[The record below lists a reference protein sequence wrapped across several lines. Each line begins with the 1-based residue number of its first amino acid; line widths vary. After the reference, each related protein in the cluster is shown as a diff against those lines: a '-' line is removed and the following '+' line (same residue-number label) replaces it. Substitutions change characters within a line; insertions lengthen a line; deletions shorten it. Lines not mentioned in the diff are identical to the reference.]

1 MRKIEAFKKMSQVEI
16 EAELNRIYK
25 GPNGLEK
32 IAALSLSPLQE
43 DVLYESR
50 IRQCFAEYK
59 LAPGEEA
66 VFDGDL
72 RVPSVALSIEGLPY
86 FTNAKS
92 NRIRIDTSSIS
103 AAALV
108 RWEESVYRKFDMLS
122 WTSDRA
128 KSSILEQEDTRGVSV
143 IDAAST
149 VYNPVINSSGKLL
162 VDKIAQA
169 KGVIEDNLR
178 TPAVRILMS
187 STRAADL
194 AVLQATTGSS
204 TANIYAPATQDE
216 VIKKGVQGTILGLDI
231 ITIPKRQDGSSIIDP
246 NTVYVL
252 GPAELVGV
260 MAIRAELEVKTQPA
274 VLQNADLISYWQNLG
289 WLIRYSK
296 GIQKISITA

>member
-1 MRKIEAFKKMSQVEI
+1 MRKIEAFEKLSQIEI

-50 IRQCFAEYK
+50 IRPCFAEYK

-72 RVPSVALSIEGLPY
+72 RVPSVALSVEGLPY
-86 FTNAKS
+86 FTQSKS
-92 NRIRIDTSSIS
+92 SRNRIDTSSIS

-128 KSSILEQEDTRGVSV
+128 KSSLLEQEDTRGVSV

-149 VYNPVINSSGKLL
+149 LYNPIITSTGKLL

-169 KGVIEDNLR
+169 IGVIEDNVR
-178 TPAVRILMS
+178 TKPVRILMS

-194 AVLQATTGSS
+194 AVLTATNGNTTS
-204 TANIYAPATQDE
+204 NIYAPETQDE
-216 VIKKGVQGTILGLDI
+216 LIAKGVQGKILGLDV
-231 ITIPKRQDGSSIIDP
+231 ITIPKRQDGTSIIDP
-246 NTVYVL
+246 NTCYVL

-274 VLQNADLISYWQNLG
+274 VLQNADIISYWENVG
-289 WLIRYSK
+289 WFCKYAK
-296 GIQKISITA
+296 AVQKIRII

>member
-1 MRKIEAFKKMSQVEI
+1 MRKIEAFKKMSSVEI

-32 IAALSLSPLQE
+32 IAGLSLSPLQE

-72 RVPSVALSIEGLPY
+72 RVPSVALSTDGLPY
-86 FTNAKS
+86 FAQSKS
-92 NRIRIDTSSIS
+92 NRVRIDTSSIS

-128 KSSILEQEDTRGVSV
+128 KSSLLEQEDTRGVSV

-149 VYNPVINSSGKLL
+149 LYNPVINSSGKLL
-162 VDKIAQA
+162 IDKLAEAQ
-169 KGVIEDNLR
+169 GVIEDNLR

-194 AVLQATTGSS
+194 AVPQATAGNSV
-204 TANIYAPATQDE
+204 ANLYAPSTQDE
-216 VIKKGVQGTILGLDI
+216 LIKKGVKGSILGMDV
-231 ITIPKRQDGSSIIDP
+231 ITIPKRQDGSSIIAND
-246 NTVYVL
+246 TIYVL

-260 MAIRAELEVKTQPA
+260 LAIRAELEVKTQPA
-274 VLQNADLISYWQNLG
+274 VLQNADVISYWENLG
-289 WLIRYSK
+289 WLVRYAK
-296 GIQKISITA
+296 GIQKIKIT

>member
-1 MRKIEAFKKMSQVEI
+1 MRKIEAFKKMSSVEI

-66 VFDGDL
+66 VFDGDV
-72 RVPSVALSIEGLPY
+72 RVPSVALSVDGLPY
-86 FTNAKS
+86 VPSMKS
-92 NRIRIDTSSIS
+92 NRIRIDTAGLS
-103 AAALV
+103 AAAMV
-108 RWEESVYRKFDMLS
+108 RWEESTYRKFDMLS

-128 KSSILEQEDTRGVSV
+128 KSSLLEQEDTRGMAV

-149 VYNPVINSSGKLL
+149 IYNPVITSTGKLL
-162 VDKIAQA
+162 IDKLALAAAI
-169 KGVIEDNLR
+169 VEDNVR
-178 TPAVRILMS
+178 VPAVRVLMS
-187 STRAADL
+187 AKRAADL
-194 AVLQATTGSS
+194 AVLQATTGTS

-216 VIKKGVQGTILGLDI
+216 LIRKGVKGDILGMEVL
-231 ITIPKRQDGSSIIDP
+231 TIPKRQDGSSIISEDA
-246 NTVYVL
+246 VYVL

-260 MAIRAELEVKTQPA
+260 MAIRADLEVKTQPA
-274 VLQNADLISYWQNLG
+274 VLQQADVIAYIEYVG
-289 WLIRYSK
+289 WLCRYSK
-296 GIQKISITA
+296 AIQKISII

>member
-1 MRKIEAFKKMSQVEI
+1 MRKIAQFDKMSSVQI

-50 IRQCFAEYK
+50 LRQCFAEMK

-66 VFDGDL
+66 RFDGDL
-72 RVPSVALSIEGLPY
+72 RIPSVLLSEQGLPY
-86 FTNAKS
+86 FYQAKS
-92 NRIRIDTSSIS
+92 SRNMIDTGPIS

-108 RWEESVYRKFDMLS
+108 KWTEQNYRKFDMIS

-128 KSSILEQEDTRGVSV
+128 KSSLLEQEDTRAMSV

-149 VYNPVINSSGKLL
+149 VYNPEIVSTGKLL
-162 VDKIAQA
+162 IDKLAYA
-169 KGVIEDNLR
+169 KGVIANNLR
-178 TPAVRILMS
+178 TNAVRVLMS
-187 STRAADL
+187 ETRAADL
-194 AVLQATTGSS
+194 AVPQASGVS
-204 TANIYAPATQDE
+204 TPLALFAPATQDD
-216 VIKKGVQGTILGLDI
+216 ILAKGIQGTILGLDI
-231 ITIPKRQDGSSIIDP
+231 VTVPKRQDGSSIIND
-246 NTVYVL
+246 NYVYVL

-274 VLQNADLISYWQNLG
+274 VLQNADIVEFYCEEG
-289 WLIRYSK
+289 WCIRYSK
-296 GIQKISITA
+296 GVQRIRIA